1 MSIAPAEVYSE
12 LLSWPQEQQLRY
24 VRGFADGEAGP
35 RFYSHKG
42 ANSKTYPN
50 TRLVVFSNTDLRL
63 LSSVQAMMLQAGI
76 ESRIYLDQ
84 KAGEKKAKKDSFV
97 LDILRGQSI
106 IRFEKLVGFSN
117 PSKAAKLRKIVLSY
131 KRLTTTVKSVPG

>member
-1 MSIAPAEVYSE
+1 M
-12 LLSWPQEQQLRY
+12 
-24 VRGFADGEAGP
+24 
-35 RFYSHKG
+35 
-42 ANSKTYPN
+42 
-50 TRLVVFSNTDLRL
+50 VVFSNTDLRL

-76 ESRIYLDQ
+76 ESKIYLDQ
-84 KAGEKKAKKDSFV
+84 KASEKKAKKDSFV

-131 KRLTTTVKSVPG
+131 MRLTTTVKSVP